1 MSELKDDL
9 RDLVLGVSIDLVVM
23 RQYPCHGKYGFK
35 FEAHCLILLYC
46 SCASSSF
53 SFLNLNFCIHVPE

>member
-9 RDLVLGVSIDLVVM
+9 RDLVLGVSIDLVVT

-35 FEAHCLILLYC
+35 FEAHCLFFILQLC
-46 SCASSSF
+46 K
-53 SFLNLNFCIHVPE
+53 FLFLIPES